1 VRGVGTLVNVL
12 TVLAGTA
19 AGVLAGR
26 RLPDRVRET
35 VLQGVGLTTL
45 VIGAQEAFK
54 TRNIVF
60 PLVALVVGGAVGE
73 AVGLEDRVETLGEA
87 VRRRFERPGPPV
99 GADSTFV
106 EGFVTASLVFC
117 VGPLTILGS
126 IQDGLGGPGHAQLL
140 IVKALLDGVVSI
152 VFASTLGWGV
162 GFSVLTI
169 LVYQG
174 GLTAAAGAA
183 DSVLTGRMVAEMTA
197 TGGLMIIG
205 IGLRL
210 LDLKQVRVASFL
222 PGLLI
227 APVAVALFGR

>member
-1 VRGVGTLVNVL
+1 VNVL
-12 TVLAGTA
+12 TVLVGTA
-19 AGVLAGR
+19 AGVVAGR
-26 RLPDRVRET
+26 RLPDRVRDT
-35 VLQGVGLTTL
+35 VLQGVGLATL
-45 VIGAQEAFK
+45 AIGAQEAFK

-60 PLVALVVGGAVGE
+60 PLVALVIGGAVGE
-73 AVGLEDRVETLGEA
+73 LLGLEDGIERVGEA
-87 VRRRFERPGPPV
+87 VRRRFERPGP
-99 GADSTFV
+99 ADTTFV

-117 VGPLTILGS
+117 VGPLTVLGS

-140 IVKALLDGVVSI
+140 IVKALLDGVVAI

-169 LVYQG
+169 VVYQG

-183 DSVLTGRMVAEMTA
+183 DSVLTHRMVTEMTA

-222 PGLLI
+222 PGLII
-227 APVAVALFGR
+227 APVAVALVAR

>member
-1 VRGVGTLVNVL
+1 VSGVGTAVNVL
-12 TVLAGTA
+12 TVLAGAT

-35 VLQGVGLTTL
+35 VLQGVGLVTL
-45 VIGAQEAFK
+45 VIGAQEAFE

-60 PLVALVVGGAVGE
+60 PLVALVIGGAVGE
-73 AVGLEDRVETLGEA
+73 LLGLEDRIEHVGEA
-87 VRRRFERPGPPV
+87 VRRRFERPGPRP
-99 GADSTFV
+99 DSKFV

-117 VGPLTILGS
+117 VGPLTLLGS

-140 IVKALLDGVVSI
+140 IVKALLDGVVAI

-162 GFSVLTI
+162 GFSALTI

-174 GLTAAAGAA
+174 TLTALAGAA
-183 DSVLTGRMVAEMTA
+183 DRVLTDRMVTEMTA

-205 IGLRL
+205 LGLRL
-210 LDLKQVRVASFL
+210 LDLKRVPVASFL
-222 PGLLI
+222 PGLLV
-227 APVAVALFGR
+227 APVAVALVAR

>member
-1 VRGVGTLVNVL
+1 MSSAAHSERRGQFLA
-12 TVLAGTA
+12 VLAFGGWA
-19 AGVLAGR
+19 AAIAVAPSAG
-26 RLPDRVRET
+26 
-35 VLQGVGLTTL
+35 
-45 VIGAQEAFK
+45 
-54 TRNIVF
+54 
-60 PLVALVVGGAVGE
+60 
-73 AVGLEDRVETLGEA
+73 
-87 VRRRFERPGPPV
+87 
-99 GADSTFV
+99 
-106 EGFVTASLVFC
+106 
-117 VGPLTILGS
+117 
-126 IQDGLGGPGHAQLL
+126 
-140 IVKALLDGVVSI
+140 VKALLDGVVSI

-222 PGLLI
+222 PGLII